1 VSEKTC
7 NGCGTEENF
16 DINHPVP
23 YFIHEKSN
31 ARHERKEKALVKAL
45 VISIILGIL
54 FTFLS
59 NMAWLWAWF
68 QYDYVV
74 ETHEEVIVDS
84 KDGGNANFIKGNGD
98 ITNGTNNLSET
109 STQEENESEL

>member
-1 VSEKTC
+1 MSEKTC

-16 DINHPVP
+16 DANHPVP

-59 NMAWLWAWF
+59 NMAWLYAWF
-68 QYDYVV
+68 QYDYVSEQNTYTQDGEGYNV
-74 ETHEEVIVDS
+74 MGSGNEVIYGADT
-84 KDGGNANFIKGNGD
+84 GE
-98 ITNGTNNLSET
+98 ET
-109 STQEENESEL
+109 QNTQEEEL